1 MQRTI
6 DIEVSLNG
14 LQVQNKPLF
23 CQGDTDTHFLNIR
36 FMNDVELTGYALQ
49 VYYLPPYPCVVPY
62 VDLFSEV
69 TSNPFKVPIPDKI
82 LERNG
87 EVKVEFVL
95 SKEPELI
102 TINKTF
108 NFEVVRTLNG
118 TSVTAI
124 PEGTLKETIAQQ
136 IEKIKKLLAE
146 SQNKIDE
153 YNNNTVEKTN
163 KFDENAQTKTNEF
176 NSNSEEK
183 LKTYNDNDTLKTKNY
198 NDNASSKTTEFNNNA
213 DKKLED
219 FNTKADEKATEAA
232 NTAALEANK
241 LVVAQ
246 QTKSV
251 KAVEDTAD
259 TKIGEISEAGSG
271 AIGAVE
277 SAKETAVSEGK
288 KELDSY
294 VEQTSKGQL
303 DNYVEKTSK
312 SELDTYVEQTSKL
325 NLDTY
330 VNETSKIQIDNYVEE
345 KKGELKGEKGDRGE
359 QGPQGDVGPIGPKG
373 DKGDT
378 GLQGPQGIQ
387 GDKGDKPLKGTDYY
401 TEDEKQQ
408 FTTEVNA
415 LVTAEGE
422 KQIGLVG
429 NKGTEEVGKVTKEG
443 TAQVGAVQNQGAIS
457 IESLLKIQKEI
468 EAILKNQEAIGNALA
483 LNGKSGPQYDKE
495 IQSIAGGNFDPN
507 LLYLNDEG
515 TKEVEK
521 LYYDRLKSG
530 VFKCIK
536 QTTSTVNSTE
546 FFVDV
551 SSLKNANRLDN
562 LSGYRLLCE
571 GTFREEDINKEIE
584 LFDLNTFRINNKT
597 ISVLEIVCFATRI
610 DYQVVSK
617 CTKFFVIPVPGDNG
631 PVKIADIGTYQA
643 DNIHKIKFNI
653 KVNQNKILV
662 SFAKAECRYS
672 VFVLEHKMY
681 F

>member
-23 CQGDTDTHFLNIR
+23 CQGDTDTHFLNIN
-36 FMNDVELTGYALQ
+36 FMNDLELTGYALQ

-69 TSNPFKVPIPDKI
+69 TSNPFKIPIPDKI

-124 PEGTLKETIAQQ
+124 PEGELKETISQQ
-136 IEKIKKLLAE
+136 IEKVKQLIAN
-146 SQNKIDE
+146 SQSKIDE

-163 KFDENAQTKTNEF
+163 KFDKNAQTKTNEF

-198 NDNASSKTTEFNNNA
+198 NDNVSSKTTEFNNNA

-219 FNTKADEKATEAA
+219 FNTKADEKAKEAA
-232 NTAALEANK
+232 NAAAIEANK

-259 TKIGEISEAGSG
+259 TKIGEISKAGSG

-303 DNYVEKTSK
+303 DNYVDKTSK
-312 SELDTYVEQTSKL
+312 SELDTYVEQTSKPS
-325 NLDTY
+325 LDTY
-330 VNETSKIQIDNYVEE
+330 VNETSKIQIDNYVTQKEE
-345 KKGELKGEKGDRGE
+345 EIKGATFTPTVSPTGDLSFDNDKGLVNPPVVNIK
-359 QGPQGDVGPIGPKG
+359 GPK
-373 DKGDT
+373 
-378 GLQGPQGIQ
+378 

-401 TEDEKQQ
+401 TEEEKQQ
-408 FTTEVNA
+408 FTTETNA
-415 LVTAEGE
+415 LVVAEGE

-443 TAQVGAVQNQGAIS
+443 TAQVGAVQNQGALS

-468 EAILKNQEAIGNALA
+468 EAILKNQEAIGNALS

-551 SSLKNANRLDN
+551 SSLQNANRLDN
-562 LSGYRLLCE
+562 LFNVEELTNSKDITINPKLGYYKIYRLGNVIFGIFMIKGGSIFNYSEPLI
-571 GTFREEDINKEIE
+571 TFPFKSKTEYRS
-584 LFDLNTFRINNKT
+584 FMNNKSLSMFMIWKNKTTLDYMIPHGIEITNQT
-597 ISVLEIVCFATRI
+597 IGNF
-610 DYQVVSK
+610 Y
-617 CTKFFVIPVPGDNG
+617 FVI
-631 PVKIADIGTYQA
+631 
-643 DNIHKIKFNI
+643 
-653 KVNQNKILV
+653 
-662 SFAKAECRYS
+662 
-672 VFVLEHKMY
+672 
-681 F
+681 

>member
-108 NFEVVRTLNG
+108 NFEVVRTLNR

-219 FNTKADEKATEAA
+219 FNTKADEKATEAANTAALEANKLVVAQQTKSVKAVEDTADTKIGEISEAGKADEKATEAA

-551 SSLKNANRLDN
+551 SSLQNANRLDN
-562 LSGYRLLCE
+562 LFSYELVVSGSA
-571 GTFREEDINKEIE
+571 TEETVNIEQEI
-584 LFDLNTFRINNKT
+584 LDLAKYYKKT
-597 ISVLEIVCFATRI
+597 PQAHFISV
-610 DYQVVSK
+610 
-617 CTKFFVIPVPGDNG
+617 
-631 PVKIADIGTYQA
+631 
-643 DNIHKIKFNI
+643 
-653 KVNQNKILV
+653 
-662 SFAKAECRYS
+662 S
-672 VFVLEHKMY
+672 VL
-681 F
+681 

>member
-23 CQGDTDTHFLNIR
+23 CQGDTDTHFLNIH
-36 FMNDVELTGYALQ
+36 FMNDLELTGYALQ

-69 TSNPFKVPIPDKI
+69 TNNPFIVPIPNKI

-87 EVKVEFVL
+87 EVKVEFSL
-95 SKEPELI
+95 SKENDLI

-108 NFEVVRTLNG
+108 NFEVVRTING
-118 TSVTAI
+118 TSLTAY
-124 PEGTLKETIAQQ
+124 PEGELKKTIAQQ
-136 IEKIKKLLAE
+136 IEEMKQLIAN

-176 NSNSEEK
+176 NSNFEEKLKAYNDNSDEK

-198 NDNASSKTTEFNNNA
+198 NDNASSKTTELNNNA

-288 KELDSY
+288 KELDDY
-294 VEQTSKGQL
+294 VTNTSKVQL
-303 DNYVEKTSK
+303 NNYVDDTSK
-312 SELDTYVEQTSKL
+312 PELDTYVEQTSKP

-330 VNETSKIQIDNYVEE
+330 VNETSKIQIDNYVTQKEE
-345 KKGELKGEKGDRGE
+345 EIKGATFTPTVSPTGDLSFDNDKGLVNPPVVNIK
-359 QGPQGDVGPIGPKG
+359 GPK
-373 DKGDT
+373 
-378 GLQGPQGIQ
+378 

-401 TEDEKQQ
+401 TEEEKQQ
-408 FTTEVNA
+408 FTTETNA
-415 LVTAEGE
+415 LVVAEGE

-443 TAQVGAVQNQGAIS
+443 TAQVGAVQNQGALS

-468 EAILKNQEAIGNALA
+468 EAILKNQEAIGNALS

-551 SSLKNANRLDN
+551 SSLQNANRLDN
-562 LSGYRLLCE
+562 LYRLLP
-571 GTFREEDINKEIE
+571 NKK
-584 LFDLNTFRINNKT
+584 NKK
-597 ISVLEIVCFATRI
+597 L
-610 DYQVVSK
+610 
-617 CTKFFVIPVPGDNG
+617 
-631 PVKIADIGTYQA
+631 
-643 DNIHKIKFNI
+643 
-653 KVNQNKILV
+653 
-662 SFAKAECRYS
+662 
-672 VFVLEHKMY
+672 
-681 F
+681 

>member
-14 LQVQNKPLF
+14 LQVQNNPLF
-23 CQGDTDTHFLNIR
+23 CEGDKNTHFLKIN
-36 FMNDVELTGYALQ
+36 FMNDLDLAGYTLQ
-49 VYYLPPYPCVVPY
+49 IYYLPPYPCVIPF

-69 TSNPFKVPIPDKI
+69 TNNPFIVPIPNKI

-87 EVKVEFVL
+87 EVKVEFSL
-95 SKEPELI
+95 SKENNLI

-108 NFEVVRTLNG
+108 NFEVVRTING
-118 TSVTAI
+118 TSLMAY

-136 IEKIKKLLAE
+136 IEKVKKLLAE

-153 YNNNTVEKTN
+153 YNNNAVEKTN

-176 NSNSEEK
+176 NSNFEEKLKAYNDNSDEK

-288 KELDSY
+288 KELDDY
-294 VEQTSKGQL
+294 VTNTSKVQL
-303 DNYVEKTSK
+303 NNYVDDTSK

-330 VNETSKIQIDNYVEE
+330 VNETSKIQIDNYIEE

-359 QGPQGDVGPIGPKG
+359 QGPQGDVGPKG

-387 GDKGDKPLKGTDYY
+387 GEKGDKPLKGTDYY

-429 NKGTEEVGKVTKEG
+429 NKGTEEAEKVGSEG
-443 TAQVGAVQNQGAIS
+443 SKQVLAVQNQGILS
-457 IESLLKIQKEI
+457 LDMLLKVQKEI
-468 EAILKNQEAIGNALA
+468 QALLKNQEAIGNALA
-483 LNGKSGPQYDKE
+483 LNGKSGPQYDSE
-495 IQSIAGGNFDPN
+495 IRSIAGGEFDTN

-515 TKEVEK
+515 TKTAGK

-530 VFKCIK
+530 VFRCLS
-536 QTTSTVNSTE
+536 QTTSTTNSTTYFE
-546 FFVDV
+546 DI
-551 SSLKNANRLDN
+551 SNKANSDRLDN
-562 LSGYRLLCE
+562 LFGFY
-571 GTFREEDINKEIE
+571 
-584 LFDLNTFRINNKT
+584 
-597 ISVLEIVCFATRI
+597 
-610 DYQVVSK
+610 
-617 CTKFFVIPVPGDNG
+617 
-631 PVKIADIGTYQA
+631 
-643 DNIHKIKFNI
+643 
-653 KVNQNKILV
+653 
-662 SFAKAECRYS
+662 
-672 VFVLEHKMY
+672 
-681 F
+681 

>member
-23 CQGDTDTHFLNIR
+23 CQGDTDTHFLNIH
-36 FMNDVELTGYALQ
+36 FMNDLELTGYALQ
-49 VYYLPPYPCVVPY
+49 IYYLPPYPCVVPY

-69 TSNPFKVPIPDKI
+69 TKNPFVVPIPNKV

-213 DKKLED
+213 DKKLEN

-259 TKIGEISEAGSG
+259 TKISEISKAGEG
-271 AIGAVE
+271 AIGAIG
-277 SAKETAVSEGK
+277 SAKDTAVSEGK

-303 DNYVEKTSK
+303 DNYVDKTSK
-312 SELDTYVEQTSKL
+312 SELDTYVEQTSKPS
-325 NLDTY
+325 LDTY
-330 VNETSKIQIDNYVEE
+330 VNETSKIQIDNYVTQKEE
-345 KKGELKGEKGDRGE
+345 EIKGATFTPTVSPTGDLSFDNDKGLVNPPVVNIK
-359 QGPQGDVGPIGPKG
+359 GPK
-373 DKGDT
+373 
-378 GLQGPQGIQ
+378 

-401 TEDEKQQ
+401 TEEEKQQ
-408 FTTEVNA
+408 FTTETNA
-415 LVTAEGE
+415 LVVAEGE

-551 SSLKNANRLDN
+551 SSLQNANRLDN
-562 LSGYRLLCE
+562 LFEFPDVIKLGNNRGLLIGFKGGAAKNYIDASKYFKKVEYASFSSAYSSEQYYYIFNLRKVTTDMKVIFHYIKLNNAGKMISHSFDNEALDGICATCIYFIV
-571 GTFREEDINKEIE
+571 GE
-584 LFDLNTFRINNKT
+584 LK
-597 ISVLEIVCFATRI
+597 
-610 DYQVVSK
+610 
-617 CTKFFVIPVPGDNG
+617 
-631 PVKIADIGTYQA
+631 
-643 DNIHKIKFNI
+643 
-653 KVNQNKILV
+653 
-662 SFAKAECRYS
+662 
-672 VFVLEHKMY
+672 
-681 F
+681 